1 MTINY
6 DEIMNL
12 TSENV
17 EISYSDKDSILY
29 SLGIGLG
36 NDPMN
41 LNELKYVYE
50 NSQSVLPS
58 MATNFQYH
66 SPLLLK
72 TNINFIMVV
81 HGEQRLS
88 ITNALPVSGDFIAN
102 AKVIGCYDKG
112 PARGAIIEV
121 ETTVKNKKNN
131 EEICKLVSTTFAR
144 GDGGFGGPDS
154 PKKEIFILDGEPDY
168 VSEVS
173 TKPDQALIFRLSG
186 DYNPLHSDPNFAKAA
201 GFEKPILH
209 GMCTYGIACRSLVN
223 EICEND
229 ASKLKR
235 FDCRFSSPVYPGETI
250 ITEMW
255 KKDKMIYFNSK
266 VKERDKLVLKNGVS
280 EIK

>member
-154 PKKEIFILDGEPDY
+154 PKKEIFIPDGEPDY

-266 VKERDKLVLKNGVS
+266 VKERDKLVLKNGVGV
-280 EIK
+280 IK

>member
-154 PKKEIFILDGEPDY
+154 PKKEIFIPDGEPDY

-209 GMCTYGIACRSLVN
+209 GMCTYGIACRSLVDK
-223 EICEND
+223 ICEND

-280 EIK
+280 VIK

>member
-58 MATNFQYH
+58 MATNFQYY

-154 PKKEIFILDGEPDY
+154 PKKEIFIPDGKPDY

>member
-154 PKKEIFILDGEPDY
+154 PKKEIFIPDVEPDY
-168 VSEVS
+168 VSEIS

-280 EIK
+280 VIK

>member
-154 PKKEIFILDGEPDY
+154 PKKEIFIPDGEPDY

-223 EICEND
+223 EVCEND

-280 EIK
+280 VIK

>member
-112 PARGAIIEV
+112 PARGAIIVV

-154 PKKEIFILDGEPDY
+154 PKKEIFIPDGEPDY

>member
-154 PKKEIFILDGEPDY
+154 PKKEIFIPDGEPDY

-255 KKDKMIYFNSK
+255 KKDNMIYFNSK
-266 VKERDKLVLKNGVS
+266 VKERDKLVLKNGVG

>member
-154 PKKEIFILDGEPDY
+154 PKKEIFIPDGEPDY

-209 GMCTYGIACRSLVN
+209 GMCTYGIACRSLVD

-280 EIK
+280 VIK

>member
-112 PARGAIIEV
+112 PARGAVIEV

-154 PKKEIFILDGEPDY
+154 PKKEIFIPDGEPDY

-280 EIK
+280 VIK

>member
-88 ITNALPVSGDFIAN
+88 ITNTLPVSGDFTAN

-121 ETTVKNKKNN
+121 ETSVKNKKNN

-154 PKKEIFILDGEPDY
+154 PKKEIFIPDGEPDY

>member
-144 GDGGFGGPDS
+144 GDGGFGGSDS
-154 PKKEIFILDGEPDY
+154 PKKEIFIPDGEPDY

>member
-154 PKKEIFILDGEPDY
+154 PKKEIFIPDGDPDY

-280 EIK
+280 VIK

>member
-154 PKKEIFILDGEPDY
+154 PKKEIFIPDGEPDY

-209 GMCTYGIACRSLVN
+209 GMCTYGIACRSLVD

-255 KKDKMIYFNSK
+255 KKDKTIYFSSK

>member
-12 TSENV
+12 KSENV

-154 PKKEIFILDGEPDY
+154 PKKEIFIPDGEPDY

-209 GMCTYGIACRSLVN
+209 GMCTYGIACRSLVDK
-223 EICEND
+223 ICEND

>member
-88 ITNALPVSGDFIAN
+88 ITNALPISGDFIAN

-154 PKKEIFILDGEPDY
+154 PKKEIFIPDGEPDY

-250 ITEMW
+250 VTEMW
-255 KKDKMIYFNSK
+255 KNDKMIYFNSK

-280 EIK
+280 VIK

>member
-154 PKKEIFILDGEPDY
+154 PKKEIFIPDGEPDY

-255 KKDKMIYFNSK
+255 KNDKMIYFNSK

>member
-144 GDGGFGGPDS
+144 GDGGFGGPD
-154 PKKEIFILDGEPDY
+154 
-168 VSEVS
+168 
-173 TKPDQALIFRLSG
+173 T
-186 DYNPLHSDPNFAKAA
+186 
-201 GFEKPILH
+201 
-209 GMCTYGIACRSLVN
+209 
-223 EICEND
+223 
-229 ASKLKR
+229 
-235 FDCRFSSPVYPGETI
+235 
-250 ITEMW
+250 
-255 KKDKMIYFNSK
+255 
-266 VKERDKLVLKNGVS
+266 
-280 EIK
+280 

>member
-154 PKKEIFILDGEPDY
+154 PKKEIFIPDGEPDY
-168 VSEVS
+168 VSEIS
-173 TKPDQALIFRLSG
+173 TKPNQALIFRLSG

-209 GMCTYGIACRSLVN
+209 GMCTYGIACRSLVD

-229 ASKLKR
+229 ASKLKK

-280 EIK
+280 VIK

>member
-88 ITNALPVSGDFIAN
+88 ITNTLPVSGDFIAN

-154 PKKEIFILDGEPDY
+154 PKKEIFIPDGEPDY